1 MTSELD
7 PPIKKF
13 DQDLAD
19 APDSFTKEEI
29 HNYTGNR
36 PPWACSSYRLEMVKV
51 WNQ

>member
-1 MTSELD
+1 MTPELD

-29 HNYTGNR
+29 HDYTGSR
-36 PPWACSSYRLEMVKV
+36 VPGRVLRIDWRWTIL
-51 WNQ
+51 